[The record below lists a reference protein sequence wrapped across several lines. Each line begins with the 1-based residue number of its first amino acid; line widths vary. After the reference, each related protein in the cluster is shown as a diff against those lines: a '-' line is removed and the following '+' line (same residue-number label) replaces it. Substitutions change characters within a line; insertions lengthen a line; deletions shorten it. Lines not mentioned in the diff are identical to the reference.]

1 MFASAKLFQT
11 AQNQLDH
18 SRLIALI
25 NSLGDGFLALDD
37 NGRIELSNSVALS
50 LLDTNSLENKTS
62 TRLCI

>member
-25 NSLGDGFLALDD
+25 NSLGDGFLALDIWK
-37 NGRIELSNSVALS
+37 RSLSFFLIGMDWIGFIA
-50 LLDTNSLENKTS
+50 
-62 TRLCI
+62 